1 MQTKKKEDSAEEEE
15 EKKEEEDDERI
26 QNGDGEADVIKERL
40 EDEEGIEGGRSRA
53 LEMNDL
59 ETIYDD
65 YELTMHTHA

>member
-1 MQTKKKEDSAEEEE
+1 MQTKKKQDDEE
-15 EKKEEEDDERI
+15 EKKEEDDERI

-40 EDEEGIEGGRSRA
+40 EDDERGEGGRSRA

-59 ETIYDD
+59 EKIYDA